1 MTFLR
6 YGDIFLAD
14 EVAST
19 PSDWNFEE
27 ATHARII
34 LPSCADTEV
43 EMQRRGF
50 IFADRTL
57 KVSIPLSKV
66 TMDLKRFQRI
76 PIVGTCGY
84 HEDIF
89 RIAHESFT
97 RDRRFHVTPKCNQ
110 DVSAVVLRQ
119 WVDELGPT
127 LVCLYHETPIGF
139 LNLKFPEVEIEQQ
152 PSTSQPPNFPTSP
165 FVHLAAVEEKYRVTG
180 AAMGLYAK
188 AIEVAREHGF
198 KTLEGRISSL
208 NTPVMNLYA
217 SFGAQFSE
225 PEDVFLRE
233 GANHEIHEAHEKV

>member
-1 MTFLR
+1 MTFIR

-14 EVAST
+14 GIASI
-19 PSDWNFEE
+19 PSEWDFGE
-27 ATHARII
+27 ATHARIV

-50 IFADRTL
+50 FFADRTL

-66 TMDLKRFQRI
+66 MMDLKRFQRM
-76 PIVGTCGY
+76 PIVETKDFQ
-84 HEDIF
+84 EEIF

-97 RDRRFHVTPKCNQ
+97 RDRRFHVAPKCNQ

-127 LVCLYHETPIGF
+127 LVCLYHEKPIGF
-139 LNLKFPEVEIEQQ
+139 LNLKE
-152 PSTSQPPNFPTSP
+152 N
-165 FVHLAAVEEKYRVTG
+165 FVHLAAVEAKYRVTG

-188 AIEVAREHGF
+188 AIEVTHERGF

-208 NTPVMNLYA
+208 NTSVMNVYA
-217 SFGAQFSE
+217 TFGAQFSE
-225 PEDVFLRE
+225 PQDIFLKDLRHD
-233 GANHEIHEAHEKV
+233 A

>member
-1 MTFLR
+1 MTFHC

-14 EVAST
+14 EVAAT

-34 LPSCADTEV
+34 LPSCADKEV

-50 IFADRTL
+50 VFADRTL
-57 KVSIPLSKV
+57 KVTIPLSKV

-76 PIVGTCGY
+76 PIVETTDY
-84 HEDIF
+84 KEDIF

-97 RDRRFHVTPKCNQ
+97 RDRRFHVAPKCDQ
-110 DVSAVVLRQ
+110 AVSAVVLRQ

-127 LVCLYHETPIGF
+127 FVCLYHEKPIGF
-139 LNLKFPEVEIEQQ
+139 LNLRE
-152 PSTSQPPNFPTSP
+152 NFIY
-165 FVHLAAVEEKYRVTG
+165 LAAVEAKYRVTG

-188 AIEVAREHGF
+188 AIEGARERGF

-208 NTPVMNLYA
+208 NASVMNVYA
-217 SFGAQFSE
+217 TFGAQFSE
-225 PEDVFLRE
+225 PQDIFLKDLRHD
-233 GANHEIHEAHEKV
+233 A

>member
-14 EVAST
+14 EVGAT
-19 PSDWNFEE
+19 PSDWNFGE

-50 IFADRTL
+50 VFADRTL

-76 PIVGTCGY
+76 PIVETNEY

-127 LVCLYHETPIGF
+127 IVCLYHDKPIGF
-139 LNLKFPEVEIEQQ
+139 LNIRE
-152 PSTSQPPNFPTSP
+152 NF
-165 FVHLAAVEEKYRVTG
+165 VYLAAVEAKYRVTG

-188 AIEVAREHGF
+188 AIESARECGF

-208 NTPVMNLYA
+208 NAPVMNVYA
-217 SFGAQFSE
+217 TFGAQFSD
-225 PEDVFLRE
+225 PQDVFLKDLRHD
-233 GANHEIHEAHEKV
+233 A

>member
-14 EVAST
+14 EVGAT
-19 PSDWNFEE
+19 PSDWDFRE
-27 ATHARII
+27 ATHARIV

-50 IFADRTL
+50 VFADRTL

-66 TMDLKRFQRI
+66 TMGLKRFQRM
-76 PIVGTCGY
+76 PIVETSEY

-97 RDRRFHVTPKCNQ
+97 RDRRFHVAPKCDQ

-119 WVDELGPT
+119 WVDEFDST
-127 LVCLYHETPIGF
+127 FVCLYHDKPIGF
-139 LNLKFPEVEIEQQ
+139 LNLKANV
-152 PSTSQPPNFPTSP
+152 
-165 FVHLAAVEEKYRVTG
+165 VHLAAVEAKYRVTG

-188 AIEVAREHGF
+188 AIEVARERGF

-208 NTPVMNLYA
+208 NTSVMNVYA
-217 SFGAQFSE
+217 TFGAQFSE
-225 PEDVFLRE
+225 PQDIFLKDLRHD
-233 GANHEIHEAHEKV
+233 A